1 MDYNEVLSKALKTI
15 GVELKD
21 EFDKNFENKSFFG
34 KKWPPSDNGLVKTGD
49 LRKSL
54 RVQTSN
60 SSVSIISDVEYAD
73 IHNEGGKIQVTEKMK
88 KFFWAKYKETKSEKY
103 KALALKKV
111 GSYIEVSYHYYFPV
125 IFISDFIN
133 KTKRGLKF
141 IEINP
146 RFQIKYLPLVI
157 FFYYIFHFAVY
168 SHTIE

>member
-1 MDYNEVLSKALKTI
+1 MDYNEVLSKALNTI
-15 GVELKD
+15 GVELKE

-111 GSYIEVSYHYYFPV
+111 GSYIIIPERRFVGDDPEVKQIVEDV
-125 IFISDFIN
+125 ITEQLNDFISSI
-133 KTKRGLKF
+133 TK
-141 IEINP
+141 N
-146 RFQIKYLPLVI
+146 
-157 FFYYIFHFAVY
+157 
-168 SHTIE
+168 

>member
-15 GVELKD
+15 GIELKE

-73 IHNEGGKIQVTEKMK
+73 IHNEGGKIQVTDKMK

-111 GSYIEVSYHYYFPV
+111 GSFIIIPERRFVGDAPEVKKIVEDV
-125 IFISDFIN
+125 ITEQLNDFISSI
-133 KTKRGLKF
+133 TK
-141 IEINP
+141 N
-146 RFQIKYLPLVI
+146 
-157 FFYYIFHFAVY
+157 
-168 SHTIE
+168 

>member
-15 GVELKD
+15 GIELKE

-111 GSYIEVSYHYYFPV
+111 GSYIIIPERRFVGDAPEVKQIVEDV
-125 IFISDFIN
+125 ITEQLNDFISSI
-133 KTKRGLKF
+133 TK
-141 IEINP
+141 N
-146 RFQIKYLPLVI
+146 
-157 FFYYIFHFAVY
+157 
-168 SHTIE
+168 

>member
-15 GVELKD
+15 GIELKD

-73 IHNEGGKIQVTEKMK
+73 IHNEGGKIQVTDKMK

-111 GSYIEVSYHYYFPV
+111 GSYIIIPERRFVGDAPEVKQIVEDV
-125 IFISDFIN
+125 ITEQLNDFISSI
-133 KTKRGLKF
+133 TK
-141 IEINP
+141 N
-146 RFQIKYLPLVI
+146 
-157 FFYYIFHFAVY
+157 
-168 SHTIE
+168 

>member
-15 GVELKD
+15 GIELKE

-73 IHNEGGKIQVTEKMK
+73 IHNEGGKIQVTDKMK

-111 GSYIEVSYHYYFPV
+111 GSYIIIPERRFVGDAPEVKQIVEDV
-125 IFISDFIN
+125 ITEQLNDFISSI
-133 KTKRGLKF
+133 TK
-141 IEINP
+141 N
-146 RFQIKYLPLVI
+146 
-157 FFYYIFHFAVY
+157 
-168 SHTIE
+168 

>member
-15 GVELKD
+15 GVELKE

-73 IHNEGGKIQVTEKMK
+73 IHNEGGKIQVTDKMK

-111 GSYIEVSYHYYFPV
+111 GSYIIIPERRFVGDAPEVKQIVEDV
-125 IFISDFIN
+125 ITEQLNDFISSI
-133 KTKRGLKF
+133 TK
-141 IEINP
+141 N
-146 RFQIKYLPLVI
+146 
-157 FFYYIFHFAVY
+157 
-168 SHTIE
+168 

>member
-15 GVELKD
+15 GIELKE

-73 IHNEGGKIQVTEKMK
+73 IHNEGGKIQVTDKMK

-111 GSYIEVSYHYYFPV
+111 GSFIIIPERRFVGDAPEVKQIVEDV
-125 IFISDFIN
+125 ITEQLNDFISSI
-133 KTKRGLKF
+133 TK
-141 IEINP
+141 N
-146 RFQIKYLPLVI
+146 
-157 FFYYIFHFAVY
+157 
-168 SHTIE
+168 

>member
-1 MDYNEVLSKALKTI
+1 MDYNEVLSKALETI
-15 GVELKD
+15 GVELKE

-73 IHNEGGKIQVTEKMK
+73 IHNEGGKIQVTDKMK

-111 GSYIEVSYHYYFPV
+111 GSYIIIPERRFVGDAPEVKQIVEDV
-125 IFISDFIN
+125 ITEQLNDFISSI
-133 KTKRGLKF
+133 TK
-141 IEINP
+141 N
-146 RFQIKYLPLVI
+146 
-157 FFYYIFHFAVY
+157 
-168 SHTIE
+168 